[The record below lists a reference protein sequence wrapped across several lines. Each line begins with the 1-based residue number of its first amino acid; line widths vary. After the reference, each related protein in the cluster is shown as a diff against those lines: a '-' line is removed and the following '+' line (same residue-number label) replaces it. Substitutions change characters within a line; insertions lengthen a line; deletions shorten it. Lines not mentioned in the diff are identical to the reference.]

1 MPVGVMNFETLK
13 LFSDVV
19 RNRSFSKGA
28 SLNAVSQSAASQA
41 ISQMENDLGVQL
53 IDRTKRPFILT
64 AEGELYHRGVC
75 DILQDYEHLQ
85 ANVRALGREIS
96 GVVRVAAIYSVGLH
110 DMAQCVR
117 QFMTQHP
124 KAKVRLEY
132 QRPAQIHEAVLND
145 EVDLGIVS
153 YPVPSRD
160 LDVIPVGDEKMV
172 LCCRPDHHLA
182 TRKEMPLTALRG
194 EHFVTFDRELAIR
207 RELDR
212 RLREAHATVRVVMEF
227 DNIETIK
234 QAVQIGAGVSVLPEP
249 TVRKEVA
256 KGHLAAVALNADHFT
271 RPIGVIHRQRKALTP
286 AMRQFVDILIK
297 TKDAG
302 GKAARPKADPGTRVP
317 DFH

>member
-1 MPVGVMNFETLK
+1 MNFETLK

-28 SLNAVSQSAASQA
+28 STNAISQSAASQA
-41 ISQMENDLGVQL
+41 ISQMESDLGVQL

-64 AEGELYHRGVC
+64 AEGELYYRGVC
-75 DILQDYEHLQ
+75 DILQDYDHLL
-85 ANVRALGREIS
+85 ANVRSLGQEIS

-110 DMAQCVR
+110 DMSQCVR
-117 QFMTQHP
+117 EFMTVHP

-132 QRPAQIHEAVLND
+132 QRPAQIQQAVLND

-153 YPVPSRD
+153 YPVPSREIE
-160 LDVIPVGDEKMV
+160 VIPIGDEKMV

-182 TRKEMPLTALRG
+182 TKKQIPLQALHG
-194 EHFVTFDRELAIR
+194 EHFVTFDRDLAIR

-212 RLREAHATVRVVMEF
+212 QLREAHAAVRVVMEF

-249 TVRKEVA
+249 TVRKEVL
-256 KGHLAAVALNADHFT
+256 KGHLAAVALEANHFT
-271 RPIGVIHRQRKALTP
+271 RPIGVIHRPRKALTP
-286 AMRQFVDILIK
+286 AIRQFIEILLR
-297 TKDAG
+297 TKSATTEPP
-302 GKAARPKADPGTRVP
+302 RPSKQG
-317 DFH
+317 